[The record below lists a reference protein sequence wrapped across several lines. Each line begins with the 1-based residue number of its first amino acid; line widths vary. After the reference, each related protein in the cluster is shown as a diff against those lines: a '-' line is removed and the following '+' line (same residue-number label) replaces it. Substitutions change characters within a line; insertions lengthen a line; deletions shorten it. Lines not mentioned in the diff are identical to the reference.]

1 LGGLVGFRPVEP
13 KQIDH
18 ESGQTC
24 CNGMRKPDADWTLAG
39 RLAFG
44 TKIPL
49 FLPLCNRVNTTCGT
63 RHVLDFPQTA
73 PSIAIVI
80 LFLKENKYLF
90 SIKIILFDI
99 CVNRTFHVE

>member
-1 LGGLVGFRPVEP
+1 
-13 KQIDH
+13 
-18 ESGQTC
+18 
-24 CNGMRKPDADWTLAG
+24 MRKPDADWTLAG

-49 FLPLCNRVNTTCGT
+49 FLPLCNQVNTTCGT

-80 LFLKENKYLF
+80 LF
-90 SIKIILFDI
+90 
-99 CVNRTFHVE
+99 

>member
-24 CNGMRKPDADWTLAG
+24 CNVMRKPDADWTLAG

-49 FLPLCNRVNTTCGT
+49 FLPLYNRVNTTCGT
-63 RHVLDFPQTA
+63 RHVLDFPPTA

-80 LFLKENKYLF
+80 LFVKENTCF
-90 SIKIILFDI
+90 Q
-99 CVNRTFHVE
+99 